1 MSLYEEFRFR
11 PAEWLPQSDLP
22 LEELE
27 RVRNIPREDMEYTN
41 ENGFSVK
48 VVIDPTLHMVQDM
61 FYRILMSDLNDTPF
75 SMICRLILICVRLE
89 STLITRLAR
98 RISRAVATRAGA

>member
-1 MSLYEEFRFR
+1 MGAFNEWKFS
-11 PAEWLPQSDLP
+11 PAPWLPHSDLP

-27 RVRNIPREDMEYTN
+27 RIRNIKREDMEYTN

-61 FYRILMSDLNDTPF
+61 TEKSSIKY
-75 SMICRLILICVRLE
+75 LIIKD
-89 STLITRLAR
+89 TLIYKVSFIL
-98 RISRAVATRAGA
+98 